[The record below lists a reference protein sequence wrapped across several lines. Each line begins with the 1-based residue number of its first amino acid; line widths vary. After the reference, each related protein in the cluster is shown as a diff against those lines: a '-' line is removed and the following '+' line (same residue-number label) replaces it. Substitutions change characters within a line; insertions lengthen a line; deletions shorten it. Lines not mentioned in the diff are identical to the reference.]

1 MALMDQYDVNRP
13 IYGPRSGDI
22 KFRWSVGV
30 YYHDKRTVI
39 AWFEH
44 IDDAAEF
51 LVFCRKAHP
60 TRFYDML
67 QSVF

>member
-1 MALMDQYDVNRP
+1 MTFMYQCDANRP

-22 KFRWSVGV
+22 KFRWSVGI
-30 YYHDKRTVI
+30 YYRYKRITI

-51 LVFCRKAHP
+51 LVSSRKAHP
-60 TRFYDML
+60 TRFYDIL
-67 QSVF
+67 QSIF

>member
-1 MALMDQYDVNRP
+1 MDQYDANRP

-22 KFRWSVGV
+22 KFRWSVGL
-30 YYHDKRTVI
+30 YFNKKRTII

-44 IDDAAEF
+44 IDDAAEY
-51 LVFCRKAHP
+51 LASVRKSHP
-60 TRFYDML
+60 DRFYDIL

>member
-1 MALMDQYDVNRP
+1 MTLMDQYDVNRP
-13 IYGPRSGDI
+13 IYGPCSGDI

-30 YYHDKRTVI
+30 YYRDKRTII

-44 IDDAAEF
+44 IDEAAEF
-51 LVFCRKAHP
+51 LASSRKARP
-60 TRFYDML
+60 DRFYDIL

>member
-1 MALMDQYDVNRP
+1 MTLMDQYDANRP
-13 IYGPRSGDI
+13 VYGPRSGDI

-30 YYHDKRTVI
+30 YHHNKRTII

-44 IDDAAEF
+44 IDDAAGF
-51 LVFCRKAHP
+51 LASSRKAHP
-60 TRFYDML
+60 TRFYDIL

>member
-1 MALMDQYDVNRP
+1 MDQYDANRP

-22 KFRWSVGV
+22 KFRWSVGL
-30 YYHDKRTVI
+30 YFNKKRTII

-44 IDDAAEF
+44 VDDAAEF
-51 LVFCRKAHP
+51 LVSARKSHP
-60 TRFYDML
+60 DCFYDML